1 MLLPSIFND
10 NVFDDF
16 MDGFDS
22 FMDRSALY
30 GKHGKNL
37 MKTDVR
43 DVGDHY
49 ELDMD
54 LPGFKKDEVNVE
66 LNNGYLTVSAHK
78 DEDSG
83 DKDESGKW
91 LRRERYVGTC
101 SRSFYVGNVKPEDVK
116 AKYEDGVLSVI
127 VPKEDVKKLASSTA
141 IAIE

>member
-54 LPGFKKDEVNVE
+54 LPGFKKDEIHAE
-66 LNNGYLTVSAHK
+66 LENGYLTILPKRALIRTKRTRQAIISAANGA
-78 DEDSG
+78 SAV
-83 DKDESGKW
+83 
-91 LRRERYVGTC
+91 R
-101 SRSFYVGNVKPEDVK
+101 
-116 AKYEDGVLSVI
+116 AVLS
-127 VPKEDVKKLASSTA
+127 SSVTV
-141 IAIE
+141 

>member
-43 DVGDHY
+43 DVVTI
-49 ELDMD
+49 M
-54 LPGFKKDEVNVE
+54 N
-66 LNNGYLTVSAHK
+66 SIWICRA
-78 DEDSG
+78 S
-83 DKDESGKW
+83 
-91 LRRERYVGTC
+91 RRMK
-101 SRSFYVGNVKPEDVK
+101 SMQNSKM
-116 AKYEDGVLSVI
+116 
-127 VPKEDVKKLASSTA
+127 A
-141 IAIE
+141 I

>member
-54 LPGFKKDEVNVE
+54 LPGF
-66 LNNGYLTVSAHK
+66 
-78 DEDSG
+78 
-83 DKDESGKW
+83 
-91 LRRERYVGTC
+91 
-101 SRSFYVGNVKPEDVK
+101 
-116 AKYEDGVLSVI
+116 
-127 VPKEDVKKLASSTA
+127 
-141 IAIE
+141 

>member
-43 DVGDHY
+43 DAVSYTH
-49 ELDMD
+49 LT
-54 LPGFKKDEVNVE
+54 LPTKLEV
-66 LNNGYLTVSAHK
+66 
-78 DEDSG
+78 
-83 DKDESGKW
+83 
-91 LRRERYVGTC
+91 
-101 SRSFYVGNVKPEDVK
+101 
-116 AKYEDGVLSVI
+116 
-127 VPKEDVKKLASSTA
+127 
-141 IAIE
+141 

>member
-54 LPGFKKDEVNVE
+54 LPGFKKDETMQN
-66 LNNGYLTVSAHK
+66 SK
-78 DEDSG
+78 M
-83 DKDESGKW
+83 
-91 LRRERYVGTC
+91 
-101 SRSFYVGNVKPEDVK
+101 
-116 AKYEDGVLSVI
+116 
-127 VPKEDVKKLASSTA
+127 A
-141 IAIE
+141 I